1 MKILIVLFLCTFLVN
16 AQEVFL
22 PKHISKYLNEEN
34 PFYYQEIGEQYI
46 AKGRE
51 TFAEGSLDTQL
62 NAYQDQKRYPTTTGA
77 YETVEIFKP
86 IENGL
91 EFSMAYR
98 RAEGKQEFNNI
109 LTGNNGEIISSMK
122 VPLLEVLHDINKIKV
137 DIQSAKLGT
146 EQSEYQSKYNLLN
159 LYFNITKIYY
169 QVLLQKQLTDTQQ
182 ELIHKAKKTH
192 AFIFKQVE
200 AGELPTVADIEIRQ
214 LILDREQQYIYEKN
228 DFDML
233 LNIFL
238 QYLGIDKISFRK
250 MYSLPLLEMKR
261 NVLPILSEAINLAIN
276 NRPDLKIMD
285 VELEKLA
292 LEKKYNDLG
301 KYPKL
306 DMKFSG
312 VYDPIHKEGY
322 KVSLNFNFPIERRR
336 YSGTDE
342 VLQKKNLMVQ
352 SEKLKFLRELETNI
366 LNLYQKIKTKKIGI
380 KLLIKELLLVQ
391 RLEWVERKKLHEG
404 IGTLMFLNQ
413 REIATLKVEQKLL
426 KDYYELDTYFLAL
439 NYLLGKL
446 L

>member
-1 MKILIVLFLCTFLVN
+1 MKILILLLVSIFLVN
-16 AQEVFL
+16 AKEVFI
-22 PKHISKYLNEEN
+22 PKYIYKYLNEKN
-34 PFYYQEIGEQYI
+34 PFYYQEIGKQYI

-51 TFAEGSLDTQL
+51 TFAKGSLDTQL
-62 NAYQDQKRYPTTTGA
+62 NIYQDHKHYPTTTGA
-77 YETVEIFKP
+77 YQTVEIFKP

-98 RAEGKQEFNNI
+98 RAEGTQEFNNI
-109 LTGNNGEIISSMK
+109 KTGNNGEIISSMK
-122 VPLLEVLHDINKIKV
+122 VPLLEVLNDISKNKVNIK
-137 DIQSAKLGT
+137 SAKLGT

-169 QVLLQKQLTDTQQ
+169 QMLLQKQLAQTQK

-192 AFIFKQVE
+192 AFISKQVE
-200 AGELPTVADIEIRQ
+200 VGELPTVANIEIEQ
-214 LILDREQQYIYEKN
+214 LILNREQQYIYEKN
-228 DFDML
+228 NFDML
-233 LNIFL
+233 QNIFL
-238 QYLGIDKISFRK
+238 QYLGIDKISFDK
-250 MYSLPLLEMKR
+250 MYRLPILEMKK
-261 NVLPILSEAINLAIN
+261 NELPILSEAINLAIS
-276 NRPDLKIMD
+276 NRPDLKIID

-306 DMKFSG
+306 DMKLSS

-322 KVSLNFNFPIERRR
+322 KVSINLNFPFEQRK

-342 VLQKKNLMVQ
+342 VLQKKDLMVQ
-352 SEKLKFLRELETNI
+352 SKKLKFLRELETDI

-380 KLLIKELLLVQ
+380 KLLKNELLLVQ
-391 RLEWVERKKLHEG
+391 KLEWVERRKLYEG
-404 IGTLMFLNQ
+404 LGTLMFLNQ

-426 KDYYELDTYFLAL
+426 KDYYELETYFLSL

-446 L
+446 I